1 MTDRYENQ
9 QSSFEVF
16 ASQWRPQIESV
27 LQELIPPSSQEPM
40 RLHQAMRYVL
50 FPGGKRLRPI
60 LGVLGC
66 QVTGGDPAKVLAA
79 ASSLEL
85 LHTYSLVHDDLPC
98 MDDDDLRRGRA
109 TCHKEFGEA
118 LAILAGDALLT
129 LAFEVVADGGVAA
142 VKTLGQAAGS
152 LGMVGGQL
160 ADLEAEGLRQPT
172 LEQLQ
177 WIHDHKTG
185 ALITASL
192 VVGAQAGGGDLSAL
206 PALERYGHLVGRA
219 FQIADD
225 CLDLTGSEQN
235 LGKRPGQD
243 LAASKLTYPAVMG
256 LSASHELAREL
267 VEEAQEVARTICY
280 SGVSQ
285 LESNIAL
292 LRDAAVFTISRV
304 S

>member
-1 MTDRYENQ
+1 VTDRDDNKLRP
-9 QSSFEVF
+9 FDAF
-16 ASQWRPQIESV
+16 AAHWRPQVESV
-27 LQELIPPSSQEPM
+27 LQEVAPVASQPPA
-40 RLHQAMRYVL
+40 RLHEAMRYAL

-60 LGVLGC
+60 LAVLGC
-66 QVTGGDPAKVLAA
+66 QVTAGDAGKILPAA
-79 ASSLEL
+79 ASLEL

-98 MDDDDLRRGRA
+98 MDDDDLRRGRP

-129 LAFEVVADGGVAA
+129 LAFELVAEGGVAA
-142 VKTLGQAAGS
+142 VQTLGQAAGS

-160 ADLEAEGLRQPT
+160 ADLEAEGLPEPT

-192 VVGAQAGGGDLSAL
+192 VIGAQAGGGDLSAL
-206 PALERYGHLVGRA
+206 AALERYGHLVGRA

-256 LSASHELAREL
+256 LSASQELARQL
-267 VEEAQEVARTICY
+267 VEEAQEVARTICS
-280 SGVSQ
+280 SGASQ

-292 LRDAAVFTISRV
+292 LRDAAEFTISRV